1 MVPVE
6 DFSLFD
12 LLLLS
17 SFSQFCFMFSE
28 CNNTSCPTHLFQN
41 IKPNINSNYLMV
53 PVEDRVVVDEDF
65 SLFDLLLL
73 SSFSQFCFMFSE
85 CNNTSCP
92 THLFQ
97 NIKPNINSNY
107 LMVPV
112 EDRVVVDEDFSLFDL
127 LLLSSFS
134 SSETSIKGVSTRLAL
149 PVCGVLTTT
158 TLALLTMTSAEDT
171 GLS

>member
-1 MVPVE
+1 MPYY
-6 DFSLFD
+6 SNMCLYILNSTLFHRRTLD
-12 LLLLS
+12 
-17 SFSQFCFMFSE
+17 
-28 CNNTSCPTHLFQN
+28 
-41 IKPNINSNYLMV
+41 IPNINY
-53 PVEDRVVVDEDF
+53 
-65 SLFDLLLL
+65 
-73 SSFSQFCFMFSE
+73 
-85 CNNTSCP
+85 
-92 THLFQ
+92 
-97 NIKPNINSNY
+97 NY